1 MWCTVL
7 YRFQDLCMLYMDSA
21 CHNLILW
28 FAHLTGKTPKPSSWE
43 TVLSCRQHGVW
54 PAWRIWGTTSPC
66 HRIRALLPP
75 EQSTDYSSTSKLP
88 KPPTSRSLFAWR
100 YWTLL
105 CILCAGG
112 SVFFFFLSSL
122 DYLISWRWN
131 PLSDWP
137 VGMFFLLPV
146 GLWCGEHSG
155 NCPAGKH
162 SCVCRIIWCVL
173 GYQLPKRYLNF
184 TIPITR
190 LSNQTL
196 YTVGKSRIFPYQC
209 VLYPCYMINKWLGQ
223 LLIIY

>member
-1 MWCTVL
+1 MHVVHGFCMSQSHSLICTFN
-7 YRFQDLCMLYMDSA
+7 RKD
-21 CHNLILW
+21 
-28 FAHLTGKTPKPSSWE
+28 TKTIFLRNSTFLPA
-43 TVLSCRQHGVW
+43 
-54 PAWRIWGTTSPC
+54 AWRVTGLENLGDDFSVSQDQGIVAPRTEYGLQLHFKAAKATNIKKFIRLEVLNSPV
-66 HRIRALLPP
+66 
-75 EQSTDYSSTSKLP
+75 Y
-88 KPPTSRSLFAWR
+88 
-100 YWTLL
+100 TLCGGL
-105 CILCAGG
+105 C
-112 SVFFFFLSSL
+112 FFFFLSSL